1 MSSFASTLAD
11 FRAQEQWLL
20 SLIRDPEGLRFNA
33 PRSAAEYRQRDYERI
48 ERMAAF
54 MAFIGNPQ
62 RHLRAVQ
69 VAGTSGKGSVTTM
82 IATLLTACGQRT
94 ADHISPYL
102 QVCNEKLRLDGQMI
116 APSEFADLV
125 REFRRL
131 YGAWGKAGGD
141 LHYGEAWV
149 ALTLLWFVHK
159 NPDWAVME
167 TGRGGRFD
175 PTIVMPIELAVI
187 TNVDFDHVTTLGP
200 ELTDI
205 AWHKAGIIRP
215 NTPVITA
222 ATHPDVLTVIRR
234 EAEQKNAPLF
244 ELNFN
249 TNSDGTLT
257 IDAPYNLYSN
267 LALDL
272 SEGFQVVNA
281 ALAVAAVDVLAHDFD
296 FTLDNATIEHALS
309 GCVVPG
315 RLETMQASPTVI
327 IDGAHNPHKM
337 RALAESLRA
346 RYPDRRIT
354 TIVGMIAR
362 KEADGMIEAIRPIT
376 DRFIATQPHV
386 FGKPGQPHEFLA
398 ERIRTVAPEST
409 VATAPGVQA
418 ALDLALQNAQPNDI
432 IVVTGSIYL
441 VGAARERWFPT
452 AELLQNLEAN
462 R

>member
-1 MSSFASTLAD
+1 MSPFAD

-20 SLIRDPEGLRFNA
+20 SLIRDPQGLRFNV

-62 RHLRAVQ
+62 RRLRAVQ
-69 VAGTSGKGSVTTM
+69 VAGTSGKGSVTTL
-82 IATLLTACGQRT
+82 IAALLTACGQRT

-102 QVCNEKLRLDGQMI
+102 QVCNEKLRIDGKMI

-131 YGAWGKAGGD
+131 YGAWVENGGD
-141 LHYGEAWV
+141 LRYGEAWV

-159 NPDWAVME
+159 NPDWTVME

-175 PTIVMPIELAVI
+175 PTIIMPAELAVI

-215 NTPVITA
+215 NTPAITA
-222 ATHPDVLTVIRR
+222 ATHPDVLAVIRR
-234 EAEQKNAPLF
+234 EAAQKNAPLF
-244 ELNFN
+244 ELDY
-249 TNSDGTLT
+249 TANSNGLLT
-257 IDAPYNLYSN
+257 VNAPYTRYDN
-267 LALDL
+267 LDL
-272 SEGFQVVNA
+272 NLSQGFQMTNA
-281 ALAVAAVDVLAHDFD
+281 ALAIAAVDMLAHDFD
-296 FTLDNATIEHALS
+296 FELDNATIEQALT
-309 GCVVPG
+309 GYVVPG
-315 RLETMQASPTVI
+315 RLEMMQQSPLVL

-337 RALAESLRA
+337 RALAESLQA
-346 RYPDRRIT
+346 RYPNRRIT
-354 TIVGMIAR
+354 TIIGMIAR
-362 KEADGMIEAIRPIT
+362 KEADGMVEAIRPIT
-376 DRFIATQPHV
+376 NRFIATQPHV
-386 FGKPGQPHEFLA
+386 FGKPGQPPEFLA
-398 ERIRTVAPEST
+398 ERIRAIAPET
-409 VATAPGVQA
+409 NVTIAPDVQA
-418 ALDLALQNAQPNDI
+418 AIDLALRDAQPDDI

-441 VGAARERWFPT
+441 IGAARERWFPT
-452 AELLQNLEAN
+452 ADLLQALEAN